1 MSTKIAMCQLG
12 WVSLGHVWILPQN
25 KNKNKQTNK
34 TKESSGVF
42 FHGVTSRGLKE
53 QSCLAASTGM
63 EVKSDFTAWF
73 ENIHFFIQT
82 TLPSSLF
89 SKQAVFTQTTTSQA
103 DRSAHVA
110 IGEGRVLRQKTA
122 NDPLSVMSLDQ
133 LHCDCLRGTR
143 SS

>member
-1 MSTKIAMCQLG
+1 M
-12 WVSLGHVWILPQN
+12 
-25 KNKNKQTNK
+25 
-34 TKESSGVF
+34 F

-63 EVKSDFTAWF
+63 EVKSDFPAWF
-73 ENIHFFIQT
+73 EKIPFFIQT

-89 SKQAVFTQTTTSQA
+89 SKQAVFTQTATSQA

-110 IGEGRVLRQKTA
+110 IGEGPVLRQKTG